1 MTNRP
6 KDSSASKTTEVTTV
20 FFVSFTDGISR
31 PENIGSPTTAWD
43 EEFIQV
49 ETIDSKWEGSA
60 NTLPEALELAADYM
74 TDFRKDLLANG
85 CEVPEEAQCF
95 IDMRVCGTK
104 GTTTQT
110 VHLIS

>member
-1 MTNRP
+1 MEQEKNP
-6 KDSSASKTTEVTTV
+6 QVQV

-31 PENIGSPTTAWD
+31 PENIGSPTYVWD
-43 EEFIQV
+43 TDLHAV
-49 ETIDSKWEGSA
+49 DSKWEGSA

-74 TDFRKDLLANG
+74 RDFRKESLDNG
-85 CEVPEEAQCF
+85 CRVSEEAQCF
-95 IDMRVCGTK
+95 IDMRVCSTK

>member
-1 MTNRP
+1 MEPEKNP
-6 KDSSASKTTEVTTV
+6 QVQV

-31 PENIGSPTTAWD
+31 PENIGSPTTDWD
-43 EEFIQV
+43 DGSGTLV
-49 ETIDSKWEGSA
+49 VRTVDSKWEGSA

-74 TDFRKDLLANG
+74 RDFRKESLDNG
-85 CEVPEEAQCF
+85 CEVSEEAQCF
-95 IDMRVCGTK
+95 IDMRVCSTK